1 MLTYVIYNI
10 VRHMERTVKSIL
22 LMYTSVQP
30 YVYETS
36 IRLAVMASSPMA
48 ESTDQ
53 WATQGKKN
61 IFGHPVK
68 LVEMQSEG

>member
-36 IRLAVMASSPMA
+36 IRLAVM
-48 ESTDQ
+48 D
-53 WATQGKKN
+53 
-61 IFGHPVK
+61 H
-68 LVEMQSEG
+68 LLY